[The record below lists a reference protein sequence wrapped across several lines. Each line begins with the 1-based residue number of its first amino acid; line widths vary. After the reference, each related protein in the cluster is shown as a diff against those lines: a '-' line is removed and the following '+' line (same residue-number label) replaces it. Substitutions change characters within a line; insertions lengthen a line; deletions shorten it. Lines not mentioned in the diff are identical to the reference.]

1 MLSRVVRGRL
11 LSISIRRSIIEV
23 VDLVKGRNVKAISY
37 AGLKVKHR
45 CVHTQETLQNFS
57 CFLCLTRERET
68 LHKIPWPTG
77 YFARACL
84 RKRSCLYCCF
94 LSTFTKFVEEG
105 HDDRSERA
113 TEQWAFNN
121 CCAFDVHV
129 TSHQL
134 WGNSNTKELT
144 TYNFNRLPPPYT
156 IYNIFTAS
164 SLVGSP
170 QISPECL
177 VFAGIKISIRK
188 STPDHDLWRKAREH
202 YQTINWPA
210 TNASI
215 KFWIGS

>member
-1 MLSRVVRGRL
+1 MCIPKKLSRILAAFSASPGSEKPCIKSLDPLATLLELVCANAVACIVAFWAPLRSLSRRDMMIAVRGLQSNEHSTTAVL
-11 LSISIRRSIIEV
+11 LTCMWHHISC
-23 VDLVKGRNVKAISY
+23 G
-37 AGLKVKHR
+37 
-45 CVHTQETLQNFS
+45 
-57 CFLCLTRERET
+57 
-68 LHKIPWPTG
+68 
-77 YFARACL
+77 
-84 RKRSCLYCCF
+84 
-94 LSTFTKFVEEG
+94 
-105 HDDRSERA
+105 
-113 TEQWAFNN
+113 
-121 CCAFDVHV
+121 
-129 TSHQL
+129 
-134 WGNSNTKELT
+134 GNSNTKELT

-177 VFAGIKISIRK
+177 VFAGIKFSIRK